1 MSVDVWPAGAT
12 WWRCALQVAPYQY
25 LATNRQPDPYGSEA
39 AYNTALLEALTSV
52 GVQVIGF
59 ADHWRVRN
67 CEALK
72 AAATAAGIVVL
83 PGFEA
88 TTKDGVHL
96 LVHFDPETE
105 FAEIER
111 RINECGIDATTGTSD
126 ASDLF
131 FEDMLERAAGW
142 GAVCTAA
149 HVTMDAGLLKSSPA
163 GRRRQ
168 EMWVCEHLHAVAIS
182 VPVPPQE
189 YRQILNNTDPQY
201 HRTHPLAVIFAA
213 DVAGTDDAVKECATT
228 WLKMA
233 SPTARGID
241 LAYRSHDTRV
251 SNTDPRSDDHLTI
264 QSISWTG
271 GFLDGVNLSFNQD
284 LNVLIGGRGTGK
296 STVVESVRAALGQ
309 RPLTPRARTHHDEM
323 TNDPHVLGRGTK
335 IEVVLGC
342 VNPRPHRIRV
352 ERLLP
357 SPPLLY
363 DVSTGE
369 RIARPVDE
377 VAAGLDVYGQREL
390 AEIAD
395 DGELRTNL
403 LRRFLPERSDADATT
418 RLARDRE
425 STRTNIVET
434 VAKMQEIDEELS
446 TLAALEERLRL
457 FREAGVATQLDAQAK
472 HQTEGAL
479 VSAAESRA
487 TEALQELDALNPQ
500 TWFNR
505 QFLDGHGEQSVGD
518 LATVDRLLAAFEHAE
533 HATAHALASAEEGLR
548 ELRHALDDIGA
559 GWRARSGEID
569 AAFNRIQR
577 ALEAKGA
584 DAGEY
589 LSVLRRTEE
598 LQRKRPERQRLSES
612 LTAAR
617 RRREDVLIE
626 LENVEVEELRRLQ
639 RVARRVSG
647 QLEGLVRVTVTAPD
661 DRTSVVK
668 HLRNDVGGRLDKV
681 EAWIKSWPE
690 FTVRALAEVGRS
702 GIENFASVSGV
713 PLDQAQRV
721 TSANE
726 RVWLEVEEIQLT
738 PSTEIELN
746 VSPSDSA
753 PVWRPLARLSTGQ
766 KATALLL
773 LLLLEDKGPLV
784 IDQPE
789 DDLDNQF
796 IFTGVVPRLRALKGV
811 RQLVFSTHNANI
823 PVLGDADL
831 IAAMTVEHEAEG
843 PSGRS
848 HEEHRGSIDEPGVGE
863 LVEELLEGGREAFE
877 IRRYRYGF

>member
-25 LATNRQPDPYGSEA
+25 LATNSQPDQFGSEST
-39 AYNTALLEALTSV
+39 YNAALLDALTSG
-52 GVQVIGF
+52 GVQVIGL
-59 ADHWRVRN
+59 ADHWRVRG
-67 CEALK
+67 CEALM
-72 AAATAAGIVVL
+72 AAAAEAGIVTL

-96 LVHFDPETE
+96 LVHFDPGTE
-105 FAEIER
+105 FGEIER
-111 RINECGIDATTGTSD
+111 RINECGIDAGTGTSD
-126 ASDLF
+126 TGDLF
-131 FEDMLERAAGW
+131 FEDMLERAASW

-149 HVTMDAGLLKSSPA
+149 HVTMDAGLLKSTH
-163 GRRRQ
+163 GRRRK

-182 VPVPPQE
+182 VPKPPQE

-201 HRTHPLAVIFAA
+201 YRAHPPAVIFAA
-213 DVAGTDDAVKECATT
+213 DVAGVDDAVKQCAAS

-251 SNTDPRSDDHLTI
+251 SNLDPRRDEHPTI
-264 QSISWTG
+264 QSIRWTG
-271 GFLDGVNLSFNQD
+271 GFLDGVGITFNQD

-296 STVVESVRAALGQ
+296 STVVESIRAVLGQ
-309 RPLTPRARTHHDEM
+309 RPLTPRARAHHDEM

-335 IEVVLGC
+335 IELVLGC
-342 VNPRPHRIRV
+342 VSPRPHRIRV

-369 RIARPVDE
+369 RIARSVDE
-377 VAAGLDVYGQREL
+377 VAAGVDVYGQREL
-390 AEIAD
+390 AETAD

-403 LRRFLPERSDADATT
+403 LRRFLPERSDEDATT
-418 RLARDRE
+418 RLARDLE
-425 STRTNIVET
+425 STRRNIVET
-434 VAKMQEIDEELS
+434 VATLQVIDDELS
-446 TLAALEERLRL
+446 TLDAFEERLRL
-457 FREAGVATQLDAQAK
+457 FREAGVALQLDAQAK

-479 VSAAESRA
+479 VSDAESRT
-487 TEALQELDALNPQ
+487 TEAVQGLDAFDPH
-500 TWFNR
+500 TWFNTR
-505 QFLDGHGEQSVGD
+505 FLEGHGEQSVGD
-518 LATVDRLLAAFEHAE
+518 VTTVDRLRAAFEHAE
-533 HATAHALASAEEGLR
+533 RATAHALALAEDALR
-548 ELRHALDDIGA
+548 ELGSALDEIRA
-559 GWRARSGEID
+559 GWQARSGEID
-569 AAFNRIQR
+569 AAYNGIQR
-577 ALEAKGA
+577 ALAAQGA

-598 LQRKRPERQRLSES
+598 LRRKVPLRQHLSEN
-612 LTAAR
+612 LAAAR
-617 RRREDVLIE
+617 RRRDDVLIE
-626 LENVEVEELRRLQ
+626 MKNVEAEELRRLQ

-647 QLEGLVRVTVTAPD
+647 RLEGLVRVSVTAPD
-661 DRTSVVK
+661 DRTSVVR

-681 EAWIKSWPE
+681 EAWIKSWSE
-690 FTVRALAEVGRS
+690 FTVRGLAVVGRS
-702 GIENFASVSGV
+702 GIENFASFSGV

-721 TSANE
+721 TSADE

-746 VSPSDSA
+746 VSPSGSA

-773 LLLLEDKGPLV
+773 LLLLEDTGPLV

-796 IFTGVVPRLRALKGV
+796 IFAGIVPKLRALKGI

-831 IAAMTVEHEAEG
+831 IAAMTVEHAASG
-843 PSGRS
+843 PNGRC
-848 HEEHRGSIDEPGVGE
+848 HESQRGSIDEPAVGE
-863 LVEELLEGGREAFE
+863 LVEELLEGGRKAFE